1 MKTERI
7 ALPFVCEIRPLLDNC
22 ELQYEPVGDIDFCK
36 LPNLVQEYIDAQI
49 KDLLS
54 EYHEAVCKR
63 FTQLVECI
71 FTYHVPSS
79 ELKYTG
85 FDEADIYADF
95 SYDEKELAEVLD
107 MKMDDI
113 DADVIYEKIQQL
125 TESESTTKWRMQ
137 DLNPEVGRFV
147 CLSEYI
153 DLSCFAKLAE
163 QAFELSRHAD
173 WEFEEYK
180 RQTNFTEE
188 KYAMIRAEQLAIV
201 ERQIKD
207 MIYNFE
213 EN

>member
-1 MKTERI
+1 MN
-7 ALPFVCEIRPLLDNC
+7 EIRSLLYNR
-22 ELQYEPVGDIDFCK
+22 ELNDEPVGDIDFCK
-36 LPNLVQEYIDAQI
+36 LPTLVQEYITGQI
-49 KDLLS
+49 KDLLA
-54 EYHEAVCKR
+54 EYHEAVCER

-107 MKMDDI
+107 MKIDDI
-113 DADVIYEKIQQL
+113 DAGVIYEKIQQL
-125 TESESTTKWRMQ
+125 TESENTTKWRKE
-137 DLNPEVGRFV
+137 DLNHEVGRF
-147 CLSEYI
+147 LRMSDYI
-153 DLSCFAKLAE
+153 DLSCFARLAE
-163 QAFELSRHAD
+163 QAFVLERHAN

-180 RQTNFTEE
+180 SQTNFTEDR
-188 KYAMIRAEQLAIV
+188 YAKIRAEQLAIV

-207 MIYNFE
+207 MMYNFE